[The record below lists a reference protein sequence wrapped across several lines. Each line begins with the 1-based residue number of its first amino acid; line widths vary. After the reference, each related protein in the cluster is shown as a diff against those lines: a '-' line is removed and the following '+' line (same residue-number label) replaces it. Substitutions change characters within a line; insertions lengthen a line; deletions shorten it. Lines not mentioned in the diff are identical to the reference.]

1 MYTTPL
7 TVRKQ
12 SVQALSST
20 TGPVTREAETTS
32 DGTNSSD
39 FDTLMRGV
47 LKPDQANNVNEE
59 ELFAGLILERVYTL
73 KGKDEGDSF
82 RTLLDQHKAQN
93 TGNGGYV
100 FYEKAARDALKAYQ
114 ESGKLSVEEADRIHS
129 EAFSAAQ
136 LDSNKT
142 ALFDSIGGQN
152 DPTRAVAS
160 IDVALAGA
168 KALID
173 KYTAGTE
180 SPTQMLLRAEYPALG
195 INPISKTINAGKLGG
210 LSSSDKEDVTPK
222 GNKIDGADGMLYK
235 PLSYTQHKAI
245 LMLPPSFA
253 GEVKSI
259 VMRNEDGKV
268 VDRAKYFS
276 GGNPVYPREKWV
288 FRKRGEDLPENVTV
302 QIKFKDGTA
311 KSVKLAHPSQR
322 YD

>member
-12 SVQALSST
+12 SVQALSPT
-20 TGPVTREAETTS
+20 TGPITREAETNGDTQA
-32 DGTNSSD
+32 TSD

-59 ELFAGLILERVYTL
+59 ELFAGLVLERVYAL
-73 KGKDEGDSF
+73 KGQETGDAF
-82 RTLLDQHKAQN
+82 RGVLDQHKTLN

-100 FYEKAARDALKAYQ
+100 FNEKAARDALKAFQ
-114 ESGKLSVEEADRIHS
+114 ESGKLTVEEADKIHS

-136 LDSNKT
+136 LDDNKT
-142 ALFDSIGGQN
+142 ALFDSIGGAN

-168 KALID
+168 KALIE

-180 SPTQMLLRAEYPALG
+180 APPQNLLRSEYPALG
-195 INPISKTINAGKLGG
+195 IHPVSKTISGSLGS
-210 LSSSDKEDVTPK
+210 LSANDKSDVTPK
-222 GNKIDGADGMLYK
+222 GNKLDGAEGLLYK

-245 LMLPPSFA
+245 LMLPPSYA

-259 VMRNEDGKV
+259 VMRDENGKV

-288 FRKRGEDLPENVTV
+288 FRKRGEDLPENVTIQV
-302 QIKFKDGTA
+302 KFKDG
-311 KSVKLAHPSQR
+311 SVKNIKIAKPGER